1 MPAERHR
8 FRYFGPGT
16 TLTPLAQM
24 VMRED
29 IAGLDAELGKS
40 WQLNAPFSYCTH
52 CDGLALELAL
62 VESRYKVIDY
72 LLAKGADLNVP
83 KAPAMTSAVH
93 TLDTALLDRLLAAG
107 ADITATNT
115 VGYNALTQSV
125 AWKYAELIPYLEARG
140 LSFANNIEALQSA
153 VFNGQR
159 DLVEHALKTG
169 ADANGRKAA
178 GRGGTQETLLHSAVQ
193 RGDMEMAKLL
203 VAHGADPA
211 RGDRHGQK
219 PYLWAMMMG
228 HPELSDWLRSL
239 EPAASH
245 DRDAMTAL
253 ARRMKAPDELVE
265 CLRGDECRLGEDSE
279 EEPAVEL
286 LPIEDVYVFTWE
298 GGEYLGMMKRI
309 TDEAPI
315 GEIVWSPKHKCVCA
329 IDIEHGELLEL
340 GSWDAFA
347 ADTMGCLVAV
357 WDR

>member
-1 MPAERHR
+1 MAAQRHKFR
-8 FRYFGPGT
+8 FFGSST
-16 TLTPLAQM
+16 KLTPLAQL
-24 VMRED
+24 VMSED
-29 IAGLDAELGKS
+29 VAGLDAELGKS
-40 WQLNAPFSYCTH
+40 WQLNEPFSYCTH

-83 KAPAMTSAVH
+83 NAPAMTSAVH

-107 ADITATNT
+107 ADLMATNT

-125 AWKYAELIPYLEARG
+125 AWKYGELIPYLEARG
-140 LSFANNIEALQSA
+140 LSFSNNIEALQSA

-169 ADANGRKAA
+169 ADANGRKGE

-193 RGDMEMAKLL
+193 RGDLEMAKLL
-203 VAHGADPA
+203 VTHGADPS

-219 PYLWAMMMG
+219 PYLWARMMG
-228 HPELSDWLRSL
+228 HPELSDWLRGL
-239 EPAASH
+239 ESPASH

-253 ARRMKAPDELVE
+253 ARRMKAPDELIE
-265 CLRGDECRLGEDSE
+265 CLCSDERKLGEDSE

-286 LPIEDVYVFTWE
+286 LSIEDAYVFRWE
-298 GGEYLGMMKRI
+298 GGDYLGMMKSI

-315 GEIVWSPKHKCVCA
+315 GEIVWSPKHKCICA
-329 IDIEHGELLEL
+329 IDIEHDELFEL
-340 GSWDAFA
+340 GNWDAFA
-347 ADTMGCLVAV
+347 ADPMGRLLAT
-357 WDR
+357 WER